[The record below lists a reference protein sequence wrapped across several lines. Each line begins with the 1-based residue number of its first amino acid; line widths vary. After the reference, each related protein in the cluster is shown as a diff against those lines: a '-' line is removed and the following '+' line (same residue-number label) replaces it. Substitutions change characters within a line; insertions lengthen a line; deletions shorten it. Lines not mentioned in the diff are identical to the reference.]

1 MAVTV
6 LALPKLAMSHLA
18 GFWPSPIPLEALERT
33 WLIPASTRNNLLP
46 ITWDHICFLHG
57 CHAHPGTAS
66 AHLSPVTS
74 KC

>member
-6 LALPKLAMSHLA
+6 LALSKLA
-18 GFWPSPIPLEALERT
+18 GFWPSPIPLEALERI
-33 WLIPASTRNNLLP
+33 WLIPASARNNFLP

-57 CHAHPGTAS
+57 YHALPGTAS